1 MSRPRALRGALF
13 ALAIPPLLAACP
25 GPRPGPT
32 AVLDRG
38 QVLDPHR
45 EGPDTLRRTMEC
57 VKRDANG
64 TCLEN
69 KCTSSPEGD
78 QFDCESYAGACID
91 AGLHWKGTKQ
101 SGVCSVP
108 S

>member
-1 MSRPRALRGALF
+1 
-13 ALAIPPLLAACP
+13 
-25 GPRPGPT
+25 
-32 AVLDRG
+32 
-38 QVLDPHR
+38 
-45 EGPDTLRRTMEC
+45 MEC

-78 QFDCESYAGACID
+78 HFDCESYAGACID